1 MGNLAGMEV
10 VVILLVALVVLGP
23 KKLPE
28 ATRQVGRALSEL
40 KRISSGFQ
48 REMREAIED
57 PVVEA
62 EARAKGA
69 RVTASAAA
77 VDPANPKD
85 TNSAAESPTE
95 PDAEIDSGS
104 STETE
109 AAAETPDSQTSTS

>member
-1 MGNLAGMEV
+1 MGNLGGMEV

-28 ATRQVGRALSEL
+28 ATRQVARALAEL

-57 PVVEA
+57 PVLEA

-69 RVTASAAA
+69 RVTASAPAA
-77 VDPANPKD
+77 DPADPVGTD
-85 TNSAAESPTE
+85 SAAESPTG
-95 PDAEIDSGS
+95 PDAGVIDSS

-109 AAAETPDSQTSTS
+109 AAAENSDSRTSAS